1 MTTMRPKLHDY
12 AATVVWDGNRGEG
25 TATYAGYDRDYRA
38 LIDGKPPL
46 AGSADPAFR
55 GRSDRHNPEDLF
67 VTALAACHML
77 AYLALCARQGV
88 RVLAYADEAVATLA
102 TDASGGRFERVE
114 LRPRVTVAD
123 PEEVEQALALHDAA
137 HARCFIANS
146 CSVPITHRPTVVAA
160 GAPEAT
166 TTGDPDAADRTLAG
180 GRGAS

>member
-1 MTTMRPKLHDY
+1 MTTTTMTSRAKIHDY
-12 AATVVWDGNRGEG
+12 TATIVWDGNRGEG

-46 AGSADPAFR
+46 AGSADPVFR

-88 RVLAYADEAVATLA
+88 RVLAYTDEAVGTLA

-146 CSVPITHRPTVVAA
+146 CSLPIAHLATVVAA
-160 GAPEAT
+160 TDAPVT
-166 TTGDPDAADRTLAG
+166 AAGTSG
-180 GRGAS
+180 